1 MMLVKVCNK
10 FNEPTVPKKQFFMDF
25 MDIMSGGMPETDK
38 LLEDDRSPLAGSPVG
53 DIYLKAK
60 NTWKIFRISL
70 PIFILILFGVLF
82 LFFMHEPKE
91 YLRYVA
97 KMFIRTGVWL
107 VVPFL
112 ILLLW
117 TTISPI
123 NTTPLLD
130 TMSQGLPG
138 EDGTSSASGTPDID
152 MGKVFFMM
160 LPIMLKQIYPL
171 VIFLIGVFLILLGIA
186 GLLVFKLVKPKE
198 QNK

>member
-1 MMLVKVCNK
+1 
-10 FNEPTVPKKQFFMDF
+10 
-25 MDIMSGGMPETDK
+25 
-38 LLEDDRSPLAGSPVG
+38 
-53 DIYLKAK
+53 
-60 NTWKIFRISL
+60 
-70 PIFILILFGVLF
+70 
-82 LFFMHEPKE
+82 MHEPKE